1 MTSIPSNK
9 PYRVGRSR
17 TGLGLFATKPIKKG
31 TKIIRYFGPLL
42 DSKKKEEDAIEN
54 KYLFELTNRWTIDGS
69 VRKNVARY
77 INHACRP
84 NAESDVK
91 PRKRKVFIRAIKN
104 IEPGEEI
111 NYDYGTDYFK
121 AYLKPIGCK
130 CAACEKK
137 RKKQRAEAR
146 AEKARLKAKAER
158 KALKKAEKLAKAEA
172 ELKEKLKAKAERKSK
187 KRAQWPFA
195 EWQVTERQASERH
208 RRRQGCR
215 QETGGAETTGLCA
228 RAGPSGL
235 GLIHRVSSTGLA
247 RRLRQ
252 QQIAEVDRR
261 ALNDR
266 TGLVDHDTKAPVCG
280 EEGQA
285 MPAGIGVDPALGK
298 ARDPARAH
306 LFLQQGRRQAEAF
319 GDDGGVDLNGAIFEL
334 DRFHALHLMLRCGGH
349 ACAGLGLAVAG

>member
-31 TKIIRYFGPLL
+31 SKIIRYFGPLL

-130 CAACEKK
+130 CDACEKK

-172 ELKEKLKAKAERKSK
+172 ELKEKLKAKAARKSK
-187 KRAQWPFA
+187 KKKLNGHSLNGKSLNGKHPNGA
-195 EWQVTERQASERH
+195 
-208 RRRQGCR
+208 
-215 QETGGAETTGLCA
+215 GGA
-228 RAGPSGL
+228 RVAGRKPVG
-235 GLIHRVSSTGLA
+235 RKRPVS
-247 RRLRQ
+247 
-252 QQIAEVDRR
+252 
-261 ALNDR
+261 
-266 TGLVDHDTKAPVCG
+266 AP
-280 EEGQA
+280 A
-285 MPAGIGVDPALGK
+285 PAL
-298 ARDPARAH
+298 
-306 LFLQQGRRQAEAF
+306 QA
-319 GDDGGVDLNGAIFEL
+319 
-334 DRFHALHLMLRCGGH
+334 
-349 ACAGLGLAVAG
+349 

>member
-1 MTSIPSNK
+1 MPSIPSNK

-42 DSKKKEEDAIEN
+42 DSKKKKDDAIEN
-54 KYLFELTNRWTIDGS
+54 KYLFELNNRWTIDGS

-77 INHACRP
+77 INHACKP

-158 KALKKAEKLAKAEA
+158 KALKKAEKLAKEKAK
-172 ELKEKLKAKAERKSK
+172 LKEKAERKAK
-187 KRAQWPFA
+187 
-195 EWQVTERQASERH
+195 
-208 RRRQGCR
+208 
-215 QETGGAETTGLCA
+215 ETLKLKGH
-228 RAGPSGL
+228 S
-235 GLIHRVSSTGLA
+235 
-247 RRLRQ
+247 
-252 QQIAEVDRR
+252 
-261 ALNDR
+261 
-266 TGLVDHDTKAPVCG
+266 
-280 EEGQA
+280 
-285 MPAGIGVDPALGK
+285 
-298 ARDPARAH
+298 
-306 LFLQQGRRQAEAF
+306 
-319 GDDGGVDLNGAIFEL
+319 LNGKSL
-334 DRFHALHLMLRCGGH
+334 NGRSLNGKRLNGNSRVR
-349 ACAGLGLAVAG
+349 VAGKKSVGRKQPVSAPASVLEVQPAAISLEAQPTAI

>member
-1 MTSIPSNK
+1 MPSIPSNK

-42 DSKKKEEDAIEN
+42 DSKKKKDDAIEN
-54 KYLFELTNRWTIDGS
+54 KYLFELNNRWTIDGS

-77 INHACRP
+77 INHACKP

-130 CAACEKK
+130 CEACEKK

-158 KALKKAEKLAKAEA
+158 KALKKAEKLAKEKAK
-172 ELKEKLKAKAERKSK
+172 LKEKAERKAK
-187 KRAQWPFA
+187 
-195 EWQVTERQASERH
+195 
-208 RRRQGCR
+208 
-215 QETGGAETTGLCA
+215 ETLKLKGH
-228 RAGPSGL
+228 S
-235 GLIHRVSSTGLA
+235 
-247 RRLRQ
+247 
-252 QQIAEVDRR
+252 
-261 ALNDR
+261 
-266 TGLVDHDTKAPVCG
+266 
-280 EEGQA
+280 
-285 MPAGIGVDPALGK
+285 
-298 ARDPARAH
+298 
-306 LFLQQGRRQAEAF
+306 
-319 GDDGGVDLNGAIFEL
+319 LNGKSL
-334 DRFHALHLMLRCGGH
+334 NGKSLNGRSLNGKRLNGNSRVRV
-349 ACAGLGLAVAG
+349 AGKKPVGKKQPVSAPASVLEAQPAAVAIEAQPTAI